1 MKWKKTHMHKIW
13 QILKHFTKSFNEII
27 LKCLYVCLP
36 LTMLPISGF
45 AFNEKFQW
53 YALEFVKF
61 YVYKNSNVAF
71 LLVRQKFRRIL
82 VPTFSFFLLPFF
94 ILSSGNVFLTLF
106 VSEFNVKV
114 LVIFSNL
121 VQRSNF
127 QFSTKVLLIIFSN
140 LGQRS
145 YE

>member
-1 MKWKKTHMHKIW
+1 MFVCLFTTNYAPNFRVCFQWKVPVICFRIC
-13 QILKHFTKSFNEII
+13 QILCIQK
-27 LKCLYVCLP
+27 L
-36 LTMLPISGF
+36 
-45 AFNEKFQW
+45 
-53 YALEFVKF
+53 
-61 YVYKNSNVAF
+61 NVAF

-127 QFSTKVLLIIFSN
+127 QFSTKVLLVIFRFSTKVLLIIFSY
-140 LGQRS
+140 LVQRS